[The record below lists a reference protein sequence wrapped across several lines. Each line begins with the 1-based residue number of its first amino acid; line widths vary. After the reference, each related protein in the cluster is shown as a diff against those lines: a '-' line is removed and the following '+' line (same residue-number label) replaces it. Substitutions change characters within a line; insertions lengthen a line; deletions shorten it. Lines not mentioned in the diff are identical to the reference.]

1 MRRERVYEEI
11 VARMSPKAREFFRG
25 EIGGRVLA
33 TPETMPEIPVRL
45 SNADYFWQPVDI
57 RTFVEDPKYL
67 GSVLRGNIY
76 GKVLDDLIE
85 LFDDDYSEVLLTGA
99 IGWGKTTMAEVGICY
114 DIYRVSCLRSP
125 ADAYG
130 MLPGSNLA
138 FINVSVNKSQAT
150 KILFGGLGN
159 LIRNSPYFKEKFPF
173 APNITSELRFPR
185 GVFAYPVAASEQAL
199 LGEGVFSAAFD
210 EMNFY
215 AVVEKSKQHPEGG
228 LYDQALQL
236 YTKMSRRIKS
246 RMNKRGML
254 PGHLWMVSSARYPN
268 DFTERKAVEALT
280 DKTIFVRQYSAW
292 ETKPRSDFMAETFEV
307 EVGDVTRRSRLLDGT
322 ETDVNRSRVI
332 TVPMDYRAE
341 FEKDPDESVRDFGGV
356 PVLSIR
362 PFIGRRD
369 MITEMMQKGQA
380 AGLRHPFTN
389 FTVTL
394 QDEHD
399 HLLPEHFDWIVDRDG
414 KKRINDG
421 PYYAH
426 IDLAKVNDAAGFAVA
441 HIVGSRQV
449 SRGFGR
455 EKKFETRPLIRVDL
469 ALEIVAPP
477 RGEIRISS
485 VRELLYKL
493 RDMGLQ
499 FQTVSYDS
507 WGSEESIQ
515 ILKSEGFSAENLSV
529 DKDSAPYESVKEAIY
544 DGRLLC
550 YDHPRLAM
558 QLATVRK
565 EDKTGKIDHPPHGQ
579 KDICDA
585 VAGAVWHA
593 EKAFAGGVTAQWQDV
608 RTIQTATRQPDDND
622 VLWDK
627 VYNNVPL
634 TEAEIAR
641 LK

>member
-1 MRRERVYEEI
+1 MNRLT
-11 VARMSPKAREFFRG
+11 PTAREAFLANILPRLERRPD
-25 EIGGRVLA
+25 EITRDEVFHGDYLW
-33 TPETMPEIPVRL
+33 PPV
-45 SNADYFWQPVDI
+45 SVQQ
-57 RTFVEDPKYL
+57 FVEDKQYL
-67 GSVLRGNIY
+67 GNILRGNIY
-76 GKVLDDLIE
+76 PKILNDLIE
-85 LFDDDYSEVLLTGA
+85 LFSGRYSEVLLMGA
-99 IGWGKTTMAEVGICY
+99 IGWGKSVFAEVGICY
-114 DIYRVSCLRSP
+114 DLYKVSCLRNP
-125 ADAYG
+125 ADAFG
-130 MLPGSNLA
+130 LLPNSNVA
-138 FINVSVNKSQAT
+138 FINVSVNKTQAA
-150 KILFGGLGN
+150 KVIFGGIGN
-159 LIRNSPYFKEKFPF
+159 LIRNSPYFKDKFRYN
-173 APNITSELRFPR
+173 AAITTELRFPR

-228 LYDQALQL
+228 TYDQALQL
-236 YTKMSRRIKS
+236 YTKMSRGIKS
-246 RMNKRGML
+246 RMNKRGLL

-268 DFTERKAVEALT
+268 DFTERKAIEALT

-307 EVGDVTRRSRLLDGT
+307 EVGDVTRRSRVLDGS

-332 TVPMDYRAE
+332 TVPMDYKVE

-399 HLLPEHFDWIVDRDG
+399 HLLPEFLDWITDKDG

-426 IDLAKVNDAAGFAVA
+426 IDLAKVNDACGFCVT
-441 HIVGSRQV
+441 HIVGSRQI

-469 ALEIVAPP
+469 ALEVISPP

-485 VRELLYKL
+485 IRELLYKL

-515 ILKSEGFSAENLSV
+515 ILNAEGFNAENLSV
-529 DKDSAPYESVKEAIY
+529 DKDSAPYEAVKEAIY

-550 YDHPRLAM
+550 YEHPRLAM

-565 EDKTGKIDHPPHGQ
+565 DDKTGKIDHPVHGA
-579 KDICDA
+579 KDISDSL
-585 VAGAVWHA
+585 AGAVWHA
-593 EKAFAGGVTAQWQDV
+593 EKAFSEGVTGQWNEV
-608 RTIQTATRQPDDND
+608 RSVTTYKPPVDDSEL
-622 VLWDK
+622 LWEK
-627 VYNNVPL
+627 VYKGVPL
-634 TEAEIAR
+634 NEDEIRR